1 MKKLK
6 PFIILSAF
14 VTASA
19 YGACNKSVN
28 PKKVVLFVDTNTS
41 PAEIKDAAFAA
52 CERGETFKVI
62 PEEGKRVDA
71 GVLQTELSKMA
82 AGKIAVTSMVVSGHN
97 GGGSVHGTGGTYRGS
112 LDKTQIVDAL
122 KTAYKTQPNL
132 LAEFK
137 SVFMWG
143 CWSMGPSEVDY
154 WRRELPSIKMA
165 SGFID
170 KGPLNTT
177 EAAHTVLRDLLIKEK
192 KMTQEADQ
200 KKLKRIIASVEHIN
214 QTYAAV
220 YTDAL
225 CGDMYYY
232 NTKGSAHGV
241 YESRNQDDENFK
253 AGTHYVDFNKSFD
266 CNSAQPNIEKY
277 RKELI
282 PYFYGKKPL
291 PPNDDKSPVL
301 KIYSYIRSHAHCL
314 KKNHVMN
321 GDRIGMLRFFEE
333 IKQNFATTFA
343 DEITEA
349 NKGIVGI
356 QKISGKDEDLKAYY
370 SANRHKY
377 FNPRGDVLK
386 TKSRKDI
393 MEMISY
399 LDGLVKVPEL
409 KKSKYAKDVN
419 SLKKL
424 RNAME
429 TYLFQLNPNCMN
441 FLSWHEYQPGVKK
454 SYNCSI

>member
-6 PFIILSAF
+6 PLIILTAL

-19 YGACNKSVN
+19 YGDCNKSVN

-41 PAEIKDAAFAA
+41 PAEIADARKAA

-62 PEEGKRVDA
+62 PEVGQKVNA
-71 GVLQTELSKMA
+71 GILQTELSKLA
-82 AGKIAVTSMVVSGHN
+82 ASKIAVSSMVVSGHN
-97 GGGSVHGTGGTYRGS
+97 GGGSVHGTGTGNRGN
-112 LDKTQIVDAL
+112 LNKTEIVDAL
-122 KTAYKTQPNL
+122 KTAYKNQPNL

-154 WRRELPSIKMA
+154 WRRELPSLKMA

-177 EAAHTVLRDLLIKEK
+177 EATHTVLRDLLIKEK
-192 KMTQEADQ
+192 KITQEADQ

-232 NTKGSAHGV
+232 NTKGSSAGV
-241 YESRNQDDENFK
+241 YETRNRDDENFT

-266 CNSAQPNIEKY
+266 CKSAQPNIEKY

-343 DEITEA
+343 DEITYA
-349 NKGIVGI
+349 NME
-356 QKISGKDEDLKAYY
+356 ISEMHKMTAKDDDLKAYY
-370 SANRHKY
+370 DANRKKY
-377 FNPRGDVLK
+377 FNPRAEVLK

-399 LDGLVKVPEL
+399 LDGLVKMPIF
-409 KKSKYAKDVN
+409 KKDKYVN
-419 SLKKL
+419 KVDQLKKL
-424 RNAME
+424 KNAME
-429 TYLFQLNPNCMN
+429 NYLFQLNPNCMN
-441 FLSWHEYQPGVKK
+441 FLEWHEHTPGVRK
-454 SYNCSI
+454 SRNCPI